1 MREDLNLMEKLDS
14 LLISHAK
21 NVEFIPICSLISVV
35 EFSLMINWLLLRL
48 QGSNCLLNKT
58 TKTR

>member
-21 NVEFIPICSLISVV
+21 NVEFIPICSLISAV
-35 EFSLMINWLLLRL
+35 EFSLMIN
-48 QGSNCLLNKT
+48 
-58 TKTR
+58 